1 MPVGW
6 ILQEADSK
14 REVSAQGR
22 LLGGVHRINR
32 ISGREENSG
41 ALSTD
46 AITGPQGTGL
56 QTCTSTG
63 HWMSAASEGMLKFRY
78 SGPLQRGHSQRRLV
92 DTCERS
98 ITFPAS
104 GGRSFH
110 LESGI
115 GIAQKSVHTLELCG
129 LDSHT
134 HFLVSFNYLN
144 SNIHHCSGSTYRE
157 VFYLHFLKRAQH
169 PTKPTK
175 LI

>member
-22 LLGGVHRINR
+22 LLGGVRRINR

-115 GIAQKSVHTLELCG
+115 GIAQKHSHLRASWVRLPHSLFSVFQLFKFKRSPLQWIN
-129 LDSHT
+129 LQ
-134 HFLVSFNYLN
+134 
-144 SNIHHCSGSTYRE
+144 GSILFAFSQEGTT
-157 VFYLHFLKRAQH
+157 
-169 PTKPTK
+169 PN
-175 LI
+175 